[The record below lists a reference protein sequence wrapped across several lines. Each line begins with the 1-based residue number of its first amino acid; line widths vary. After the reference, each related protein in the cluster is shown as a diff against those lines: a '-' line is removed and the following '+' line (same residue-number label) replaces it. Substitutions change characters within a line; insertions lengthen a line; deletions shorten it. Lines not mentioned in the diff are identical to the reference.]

1 MVVERNMV
9 ARHVCWVFVD
19 ANLHE
24 NVVFVSKGLDCYKKE
39 LAANLVAL
47 VTIVVWPAGMVA
59 LVATNTHLRA
69 VNLLGARILR
79 RRNFSSFVV
88 YTVGLSVRT
97 QKTSEEKLSGM
108 ELVLEVLPAAT
119 KAGKILDSWPLP
131 AFLDEL
137 TLFVGFDHVG
147 EKTGNTGS

>member
-1 MVVERNMV
+1 
-9 ARHVCWVFVD
+9 
-19 ANLHE
+19 
-24 NVVFVSKGLDCYKKE
+24 
-39 LAANLVAL
+39 
-47 VTIVVWPAGMVA
+47 MVA

-108 ELVLEVLPAAT
+108 ELVLELLPAAT

-131 AFLDEL
+131 AFLDVL